1 MADVVLHKDVAL
13 AILGASAGL
22 SGLVL
27 VFLGFVIAAYTTLP
41 GDASTRARSP
51 YRRAGGVVLTAL
63 AIGLLRIASATIWLL
78 VPDGTFGIYVTTI
91 VLFLAQL
98 IGLAVATVWTLRRL
112 LWA

>member
-1 MADVVLHKDVAL
+1 
-13 AILGASAGL
+13 
-22 SGLVL
+22 
-27 VFLGFVIAAYTTLP
+27 
-41 GDASTRARSP
+41 
-51 YRRAGGVVLTAL
+51 VLTAL